1 MKEKVTALGK
11 PVSKLI
17 YSGPSDL
24 FPFLLSSSHPGPSTF
39 PRILRLT
46 RRSCHLPGKV
56 LDDAKTVGEVDIK
69 EKDFVVVMF
78 AVRPDASFHPP
89 PLVLHLSLSLDFSLL
104 DKASLPLPAESY
116 RPPRLLHQKAKPAP
130 KAAEPAAPAA
140 SPAAA
145 STSTPATDAV
155 TPAAV
160 PATEVPAAAAASTDA
175 TMSDAAAT
183 SEPASFTNQASF
195 GACLARATLGLP
207 GPPSLT
213 RLLYTVSGEALQSAI
228 SNMMEMGFEKDQVMK
243 ALRASFNNPDR
254 AVEYL
259 MTVRSLMRLFSPHAP
274 ADPLTRVL

>member
-46 RRSCHLPGKV
+46 RRCCHLPGKV

-104 DKASLPLPAESY
+104 DKASLLPLPAKSY

-140 SPAAA
+140 SSAAA

-195 GACLARATLGLP
+195 GACLARATLGL
-207 GPPSLT
+207 LV
-213 RLLYTVSGEALQSAI
+213 LL
-228 SNMMEMGFEKDQVMK
+228 
-243 ALRASFNNPDR
+243 R
-254 AVEYL
+254 
-259 MTVRSLMRLFSPHAP
+259 
-274 ADPLTRVL
+274 